1 MGWFRNKKNKI
12 IMNLQEQ
19 ISRMKSMMSLV
30 IESKYENYKKNWD
43 YVGSSYTD
51 FDINEPLSVSIYLF
65 PNEKGF
71 LVELFYNNS
80 LVGEFHSFVDEEEG
94 QMNDIEIK
102 EDFQG
107 KGLGKIL
114 LLVSINVSN
123 NYLGFFQSDPR
134 GLTKSQEYVYKSL
147 NNVGILKNWNEI
159 NYDEAQNFIDK
170 ITKEL

>member
-1 MGWFRNKKNKI
+1 M
-12 IMNLQEQ
+12 
-19 ISRMKSMMSLV
+19 
-30 IESKYENYKKNWD
+30 
-43 YVGSSYTD
+43 
-51 FDINEPLSVSIYLF
+51 F

-80 LVGEFHSFVDEEEG
+80 LVGEFHSFVDEEDG

-147 NNVGILKNWNEI
+147 NKVGILKNWNEI
-159 NYDEAQNFIDK
+159 NYNEAQNFIDK

>member
-1 MGWFRNKKNKI
+1 MGI
-12 IMNLQEQ
+12 
-19 ISRMKSMMSLV
+19 V
-30 IESKYENYKKNWD
+30 VESKYESFKKNWD
-43 YVGSSYTD
+43 NVGSSYTD
-51 FDINEPLSVSIYLF
+51 FDIKEPLSVSIYLF

-71 LVELFYNNS
+71 LVELYYDNN
-80 LVGEFHSFVDEEEG
+80 LVGEFHSFVDEEDG

-123 NYLGFFQSDPR
+123 NYLGFFQSDSR

-147 NNVGILKNWNEI
+147 NNVGVLKNWNEI
-159 NYDEAQNFIDK
+159 NYNEAQNFIDK
-170 ITKEL
+170 VTNDL